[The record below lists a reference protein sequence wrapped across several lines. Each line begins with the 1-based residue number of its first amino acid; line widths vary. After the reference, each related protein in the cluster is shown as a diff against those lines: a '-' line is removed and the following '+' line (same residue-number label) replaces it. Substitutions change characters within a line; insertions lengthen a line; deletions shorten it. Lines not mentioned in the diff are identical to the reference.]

1 MAAIEEKIKDGKIV
15 SFKFKAC
22 LGRDPNGKQVFR
34 CKTWFPEEGLTNNKS
49 RKAAAAAAAE
59 WEQAAKQAFL
69 LEQEEQERQAAE
81 AAENAKI
88 LTFGRFVR
96 EVWLPLAVNDGEH
109 RPSTV
114 AMYNAILDVL
124 LPHFDETPLQ
134 EVTAL
139 QITAYL
145 KWLRTD
151 YRTKYGKP
159 PAEKTIKHHYNILR
173 IAFNYA
179 EKHDLIVKNPMR
191 KVASPKVTKRKV
203 DALSKEETAIFFA
216 ALESCELDFRCML
229 QLMITAGLR
238 RGECLGLQW
247 QDIDFDAL
255 TLSVQRNAVYT
266 KASGVIIGAPKTATS
281 IRTIPLMNGTAALLK
296 EYQRRQRER
305 FAQENMDEVFLFC
318 REKDPFQP
326 REPTKLTYKIKRFF
340 EKAGLPDMS
349 PHDLRH
355 SCASLLLAS
364 GADIKSVQEIMGH
377 ADASTTLNYY
387 VASDLQQARSA
398 VDRMADAFGI

>member
-1 MAAIEEKIKDGKIV
+1 MASLEEKIKDGRIV
-15 SFKFKAC
+15 SFKFRAC
-22 LGRDPNGKQVFR
+22 MGRGPDGKQIIR
-34 CKTWFPEEGLTNNKS
+34 RTTWKPPDGLTNKKS

-59 WEQAAKQAFL
+59 WEKEVKQAFL
-69 LEQEEQERQAAE
+69 LDQEEKALQELE
-81 AAENAKI
+81 AAEKAKV

-114 AMYNAILDVL
+114 AMYNAILDVA

-134 EVTAL
+134 EVTGL
-139 QITAYL
+139 QISTYL

-159 PAEKTIKHHYNILR
+159 PAEKSIKHHYNILR

-179 EKHDLIVKNPMR
+179 EKHEMIVKNPMR
-191 KVASPKVTKRKV
+191 KVDAPKVTKKKV

-238 RGECLGLQW
+238 RGEMLALQW
-247 QDIDFDAL
+247 QDIDFDDL
-255 TLSVQRNAVYT
+255 TLSVQRSATYT

-305 FAQENMDEVFLFC
+305 YEQEDMNEVFLFC
-318 REKDPFQP
+318 REKDPFRP